1 MSHDCHVDES
11 RANHVRAKVVVHDAC
26 DGTASARTKLR
37 PGKSS
42 LATRLLALQDDMQQ
56 RIASDLHDATCQH
69 LLDVSFSMMRM
80 RRAAADV
87 GSAIEVC
94 DVIDALIRRALKEIR
109 AFNYLL
115 HPQNLLDGLKSA
127 IERFVVELSSRAS
140 LETHLKIDA
149 AVDELPYE
157 TQRSMLR
164 VVQEAL
170 ANVLRHAKATQVNIS
185 IKATDNNITLR
196 ISDDGC
202 GMLASR
208 AKDNIRAISV
218 GVGIPSM
225 RARLDQLGGTFEIR
239 PSYPAKRSGTT
250 VYATIPREPLKAGLR
265 SSPKK
270 NCSAAKERRLAT
282 ATVDA

>member
-1 MSHDCHVDES
+1 
-11 RANHVRAKVVVHDAC
+11 
-26 DGTASARTKLR
+26 
-37 PGKSS
+37 
-42 LATRLLALQDDMQQ
+42 MQQ